1 MISAKAVLEGEKK
14 KSSVRKEYYKAL
26 LEQFSRKIKNRSELG
41 YGDATLTVPVF
52 LVGFP
57 KYDLHM
63 TVMYMSR
70 QLARLGYIVKL
81 VGPLD
86 LRVEWRH
93 TKIEEQKDL
102 EIQDPNT
109 YLPSLANLQ
118 KTAQK
123 LRVTK
128 KG

>member
-1 MISAKAVLEGEKK
+1 
-14 KSSVRKEYYKAL
+14 
-26 LEQFSRKIKNRSELG
+26 
-41 YGDATLTVPVF
+41 
-52 LVGFP
+52 
-57 KYDLHM
+57 
-63 TVMYMSR
+63 MSR